1 MLYSLKN
8 QIKQI
13 LPSQILLS
21 FSVDPIERNHSEN
34 VAMDLSRDQ
43 WLACNFV
50 DIPFSIVNCI

>member
-43 WLACNFV
+43 
-50 DIPFSIVNCI
+50 